1 LDGISGLSIVYF
13 FLLFFFKTNIAYVFN
28 LILKFRIHILSF
40 AAAHF
45 MHI

>member
-1 LDGISGLSIVYF
+1 
-13 FLLFFFKTNIAYVFN
+13 
-28 LILKFRIHILSF
+28 LKFRIHILSF